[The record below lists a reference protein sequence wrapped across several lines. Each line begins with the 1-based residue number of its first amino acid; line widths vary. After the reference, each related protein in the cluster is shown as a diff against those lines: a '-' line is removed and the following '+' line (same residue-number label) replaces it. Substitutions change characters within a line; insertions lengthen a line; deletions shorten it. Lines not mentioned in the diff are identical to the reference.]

1 MLRPKGP
8 SSCIQQV
15 VPMDDPVCV
24 ILAAGRSE
32 RMGFDKLARPLA
44 NGRTLLENALEACY
58 GYPTVVVA
66 SRELSMQS
74 ALQNKNPIVNDSPE
88 RGMAHSAKLANAHID
103 GALSIAIIPADLP
116 LLDGA
121 LLQTV
126 FEYAT
131 GTDVCYPLRADGTPG
146 HPVVFSPKARELFVN
161 LPDGDTLR
169 QVRNAKHLQR
179 VTVPIEDERPYMDI
193 DLPEQFR

>member
-1 MLRPKGP
+1 MHPA
-8 SSCIQQV
+8 IVQ
-15 VPMDDPVCV
+15 MEYPVCV

-44 NGRTLLENALEACY
+44 DGRTLLEIALEACH

-66 SRELSMQS
+66 SRELSMQP
-74 ALQNKNPIVNDSPE
+74 ALRNKNPIVNENPE
-88 RGMAHSAKLANAHID
+88 RGMAYSLKLADGHID
-103 GALSIAIIPADLP
+103 EALSIAIVPADLP

-126 FEYAT
+126 FEYAV
-131 GTDVCYPLRADGTPG
+131 GADVCYPLRADGTPG
-146 HPVVFSPKARELFVN
+146 HPVVFSPTARQLLAD

-169 QVRNAKHLQR
+169 QVRDAKHLR
-179 VTVPIEDERPYMDI
+179 RITVPIEDDRPYVDV
-193 DLPEQFR
+193 DLPEQFDPSTS